1 MVGGHIRSKLV
12 LSPQSGTEKEPT
24 DTPLVTARPVTAAT
38 AIDVLLLFE
47 REQPDGELPSR
58 PGGTVTDE
66 RTHSRPLRTVLFV
79 PGSEREQVE
88 KSRFHSADAVVI
100 DLEEPRTPCS
110 EADRERARQIVSE
123 FFSSLSDDPGA
134 PLWFARVQAV
144 DTGQTLKDLRAVMH
158 EKLAGILLPKVQG
171 PRDIHGADALLN
183 CMEVE
188 SGRPLGST
196 IIYPILETAQ
206 ALRLAYEIAMASDR
220 VLYMGG
226 AVSRFGDIHQALGF
240 RWSAEGKETLF
251 LRSKVLLDAKA
262 AGIRYPISGMWGGDS
277 DDLDGLRRWA
287 TELRDLG
294 YYGMMIGNPDHI
306 PLVHEVFS
314 PTDDE
319 LAFWQELDRLAIE
332 AEGREAGRIEYG
344 DPNQGEGYVVH
355 IAHVG
360 SARKNLAWARDLGR
374 TD

>member
-1 MVGGHIRSKLV
+1 VLGGR
-12 LSPQSGTEKEPT
+12 PRAG
-24 DTPLVTARPVTAAT
+24 AR
-38 AIDVLLLFE
+38 
-47 REQPDGELPSR
+47 
-58 PGGTVTDE
+58 
-66 RTHSRPLRTVLFV
+66 H
-79 PGSEREQVE
+79 
-88 KSRFHSADAVVI
+88 
-100 DLEEPRTPCS
+100 
-110 EADRERARQIVSE
+110 IVSE
-123 FFSSLSDDPGA
+123 FFAQLPDDPA

-188 SGRPLGST
+188 AGLPLQST

-206 ALRLAYEIAMASDR
+206 ALRLAYDIAMASER

-240 RWSAEGKETLF
+240 RWSAEGRETLF
-251 LRSKVLLDAKA
+251 MRSKVLLDAKA

-319 LAFWQELDRLAIE
+319 LAYWLELDHLATE
-332 AEGREAGRIEYG
+332 AEGRDTGRIEHG
-344 DPNQGEGYVVH
+344 DPNQGEGFVVH

-374 TD
+374 ID

>member
-1 MVGGHIRSKLV
+1 M
-12 LSPQSGTEKEPT
+12 
-24 DTPLVTARPVTAAT
+24 
-38 AIDVLLLFE
+38 
-47 REQPDGELPSR
+47 
-58 PGGTVTDE
+58 
-66 RTHSRPLRTVLFV
+66 LFV
-79 PGSEREQVE
+79 PASEPDQVE
-88 KSRFHSADAVVI
+88 RSLDHGADAVVL

-110 EADRERARQIVSE
+110 EADRERARRTVAQ
-123 FFSSLSDDPGA
+123 FFAALPEDGSG

-158 EKLAGILLPKVQG
+158 RALAGILLPKVQG
-171 PRDIHGADALLN
+171 PRDIHGAEALLTA
-183 CMEVE
+183 MEVE
-188 SGRPLGST
+188 AGLPRGRT

-206 ALRLAYEIAMASDR
+206 ALRLAFDIAMASER

-226 AVSRFGDIHQALGF
+226 AISRFGDIHRAVGF
-240 RWSAEGKETLF
+240 RWSPEGRETLF

-294 YYGMMIGNPDHI
+294 YYGMMLGNPAHI

-314 PTDDE
+314 PTADE
-319 LAFWQELDRLAIE
+319 LAYWHDLDRLAAE
-332 AEGREAGRIEYG
+332 AEGRDAARIVFG

-355 IAHVG
+355 IAHVE
-360 SARKNLAWARDLGR
+360 SARKNLQWARDLGV
-374 TD
+374 TG